1 MSLSNSYV
9 IRSTFAFLAVGLL
22 VLLGIV
28 GMTLWLNER
37 AQVYF
42 GQVIESRDTRAAA
55 VELRNAVQTA
65 ESSQRGF
72 MVLGNE
78 IYLAPYD
85 TAKVKAQRQLET
97 LKDLL
102 TGYPETQTATDR
114 LTAILAEKFDEMDHT
129 ITLKRAQQDAE
140 ALEILRTNKGKAL
153 TDEANLFLSGIIRQA
168 DDRLVAGVDEQR
180 NNASLLRAVSA
191 FGALAIIAVVGGAA
205 YVLLTYT
212 RELRRSRMEVEVL
225 NSSLERRVSERTHDL
240 EEARDRAQLLLS
252 EVNHRV
258 ANSLAM
264 VSSLVSLQSKS
275 LKDDAARA
283 ALKETQDRI
292 LAIALVHR
300 RLYGSGDVGVVKLDE
315 YLAGLLDH
323 LKTSL
328 SDAGQGARVI
338 YELDPVPL
346 STDASIS
353 LGVVVAEWVTNAA
366 KYAYPDGQG
375 EIRVK
380 LRQMDGG
387 MAQLAVE
394 DDGVGKVDNAPA
406 KGTGVGTRI
415 VTAMAAGMRA
425 SIDYA
430 RRERGTAALLTFPAA
445 QPQ

>member
-1 MSLSNSYV
+1 MPLSNSTV
-9 IRSTFAFLAVGLL
+9 VRSTFAFLGVGLV

-42 GQVIESRDTRAAA
+42 GQVIESRDIRTAA
-55 VELRNAVQTA
+55 VEMRNAVQTA

-85 TAKVKAQRQLET
+85 TAKTKAQRHLDA
-97 LKDLL
+97 LKHLL
-102 TGYPETQTATDR
+102 AGSPDMQTATDR
-114 LTAILAEKFDEMDHT
+114 LTAILADKIAEMDQT
-129 ITLKRAQQDAE
+129 IMLKRAQRDEE

-153 TDEANLFLSGIIRQA
+153 TDEANLFVSGIIKQA

-180 NNASLLRAVSA
+180 NNISLLRAVSA
-191 FGALAIIAVVGGAA
+191 LGALAIVAVVGGAS
-205 YVLLTYT
+205 YMLLTYT
-212 RELRRSRMEVEVL
+212 RELRHSRLEVDVL
-225 NSSLERRVSERTHDL
+225 NASLERRVSERTHDL

-264 VSSLVSLQSKS
+264 VSSLVSLQGKA

-315 YLAGLLDH
+315 YLSGLLDH

-366 KYAYPDGQG
+366 KYAYPDGKG

-387 MAQLAVE
+387 LAQLAVE
-394 DDGVGKVDNAPA
+394 DDGVGKVEDAPA

-415 VTAMAAGMRA
+415 VTAMATGMRA

-430 RRERGTAALLTFPAA
+430 KRERGTAAVLTFPAA
-445 QPQ
+445 QAQ